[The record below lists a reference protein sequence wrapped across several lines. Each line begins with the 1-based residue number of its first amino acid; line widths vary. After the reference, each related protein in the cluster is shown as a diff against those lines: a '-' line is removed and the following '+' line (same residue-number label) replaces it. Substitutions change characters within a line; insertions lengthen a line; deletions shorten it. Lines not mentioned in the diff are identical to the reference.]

1 MPLQLVADDERSLI
15 AVNIPQCFGLIF
27 DSWSDGNG
35 RHFVAVFV
43 TFHDLNNK
51 PKRVLLA
58 ITPLLL
64 LLLLLR
70 LTLLTDR
77 EKLSNSYFAKMVQ
90 RILKLHRT
98 LVFLWSVVLLIV

>member
-64 LLLLLR
+64 LLR
-70 LTLLTDR
+70 LTLLIDR
-77 EKLSNSYFAKMVQ
+77 EKLSNSYFVTIVQ

-98 LVFLWSVVLLIV
+98 